1 MLVAAVAKPTNE
13 VRTTVTIFEA
23 EPRNTTQSV
32 GVAYGAV
39 AVMRTVYVA
48 FVLPFISAMSA
59 TESSPAA
66 SVRILPPRK
75 AFRGVTPGTLA
86 LPAGVPF
93 TSHWEAPV
101 KFAMIYSF
109 HAPLIDARRRCQEPK
124 LAFSE
129 AVTLY
134 TSLDT
139 APPPGP
145 RIVRILISTPV
156 MSSCTLV

>member
-13 VRTTVTIFEA
+13 VRTTVTTFVA
-23 EPRNTTQSV
+23 EPRSTTQSV

-48 FVLPFISAMSA
+48 LVLPFISVMSA

-75 AFRGVTPGTLA
+75 AFKGVTPGTLA

-101 KFAMIYSF
+101 KFAIVESSY
-109 HAPLIDARRRCQEPK
+109 LLRGIDRCQ
-124 LAFSE
+124 A
-129 AVTLY
+129 TLPAHLGIRMPVNLLHIGIY
-134 TSLDT
+134 AILRTNDC
-139 APPPGP
+139 AWQ
-145 RIVRILISTPV
+145 VR
-156 MSSCTLV
+156 